1 MKKVGK
7 MIKKTNI
14 HFSLLPDYE
23 CIEINCLRFLMA
35 QLKPSDSHA
44 FHVKIDLVTQY
55 ALLFQIPFVLY
66 FVIVTSR
73 LAKIVKK
80 SDFALTDPDM

>member
-1 MKKVGK
+1 MRKK
-7 MIKKTNI
+7 MNI
-14 HFSLLPDYE
+14 HLSLLPDYE
-23 CIEINCLRFLMA
+23 CIVINCLRFLMA

-44 FHVKIDLVTQY
+44 FHVKIDLVSQY

-66 FVIVTSR
+66 FVIATSK

-80 SDFALTDPDM
+80 LDFALTDPDM